1 MPPDLYGRKYL
12 TLGFHNNCNRKKHR
26 MKDKEFNP
34 LVSIVIPVYNGS
46 NFLSEAIDSAL
57 AQTYNNV
64 EIVVVNDGSKD
75 DGATEKVALSYGDKI
90 RYFSKP
96 NGGVSSALNYGIE
109 KMKGDYFSWL
119 SHDDLY
125 EPRKIEREIGELS
138 KYEDKENTIICCAD
152 SLIDAEGTPIYY
164 PAKRLNGLYS
174 GPNLFDIFFSGHL
187 NINGCTLL
195 IHKTAFE
202 RFGMFSTFRYIQ
214 DIECWIHFM
223 LGGVSFC
230 FIPDTLNKMR
240 VHGGQVTKQ
249 YPELYYVEM
258 HQMCRDIIK
267 DYIKKGLLSASNVK
281 SFLIF
286 QYRNH
291 YSEIYREVEKTEG
304 NVNHAVKVYYI
315 VYGYIFNVI
324 RLAYKLIV
332 KR

>member
-1 MPPDLYGRKYL
+1 MENKVFR
-12 TLGFHNNCNRKKHR
+12 
-26 MKDKEFNP
+26 P
-34 LVSIVIPVYNGS
+34 LVSIVIPVYNGAK
-46 NFLSEAIDSAL
+46 FLAEAIDSAL
-57 AQTYNNV
+57 AQTYDNT

-90 RYFSKP
+90 RYYSKP

-109 KMKGDYFSWL
+109 KMQGEYFSWL

-125 EPRKIEREIGELS
+125 EARKIEREVEELS
-138 KYEDKENTIICCAD
+138 KYDAKDNTIICCAD
-152 SLIDAEGTPIYY
+152 SLIDAEGNPIYY

-174 GPNLFDIFFSGHL
+174 GSDLFDIFFSGHL

-202 RFGMFSTFRYIQ
+202 RYGMFSTFRYIQ

-223 LGGVSFC
+223 LGGISFC

-258 HQMCRDIIK
+258 HQMSRDIIE
-267 DYIKKGLLSASNVK
+267 DYIKKGLLSASNIK

-286 QYRNH
+286 QYKNH
-291 YSEIYREVEKTEG
+291 NSEIYREVERIEG
-304 NVNHAVKVYYI
+304 YVNYAVKIYYI
-315 VYGYIFNVI
+315 VYGYIFNAI
-324 RLAYKLIV
+324 RRVYKLIV
-332 KR
+332 RR